1 MQCKLAIVPPIHAQY
16 SASTD
21 RFYLG
26 ENVLFFRLI
35 LLYLTVEDLI
45 VSFDEASLR
54 DVR

>member
-1 MQCKLAIVPPIHAQY
+1 MQCKLAIVPPIHAQH

-21 RFYLG
+21 RSYLG

-45 VSFDEASLR
+45 VSFEEASLR